1 MDAHG
6 LPTSGAHSRV
16 TGTSP
21 PRLLYVG
28 EFPPSNHH
36 GGAILV
42 KRLLDQHPAGYLTV
56 ITSRIGMK
64 ASQPTGLLDCTHL
77 VLPAF
82 DRSRYFLIR
91 KLMSAAHWLGL
102 SWVAVRT
109 ILEVKRRRVEALLTI
124 VQGRYYFAAAFAA
137 WATATPHITIVHD
150 NFTSAHVSTS
160 APVRKVKR
168 YLTRKILG
176 NAAHI
181 YAVSPEMQRLVWRE
195 CGAESE
201 IQLPSTARPAQQL
214 QIAHENGLVI
224 LFAGLI
230 GYTVRDS
237 LDLLAD
243 LIKTGQ
249 LEKHGIFGARL
260 HVCTALT
267 KEEIAALG
275 WDHED
280 IVCRGWVPQS
290 ELPSVLASADILF
303 LPYSFLSGSRD
314 AVETA
319 FPSKTADYLA
329 AGKPI
334 LVFGPKYSSLVRYAS
349 EQGFAE
355 VVHEFSPV
363 ALAQAIGKIA
373 CSSLY
378 REQLAAR
385 AIEVFSANH
394 NMKHQQL
401 KFYLTL
407 EDILRPSRAKQRLA
421 QAAKSQTSPN

>member
-1 MDAHG
+1 MTTRPQDSS
-6 LPTSGAHSRV
+6 LPGA
-16 TGTSP
+16 SP

-36 GGAILV
+36 GGAILL
-42 KRLLDQHPAGYLTV
+42 KRLLDHYPGDCLTV
-56 ITSRIGMK
+56 ITSSIGMK
-64 ASQPTGLLDCTHL
+64 ASQVTGLVDCTHL

-82 DRSRYFLIR
+82 DRSRYFLIG
-91 KLMSAAHWLGL
+91 KLMSAANWLGL
-102 SWVAVRT
+102 SLVALGT
-109 ILEVKRRRVEALLTI
+109 IVEVKRKRVEALLTI

-137 WATATPHITIVHD
+137 WITATPHITIVHD
-150 NFTSAHVSTS
+150 NFTSAYVSPS

-168 YLTRKILG
+168 YLTRKILR

-181 YAVSPEMQRLVWRE
+181 YAVSPEMQRLVSRE
-195 CGAESE
+195 CGAVSE
-201 IQLPSTARPAQQL
+201 IQLPSTAAAPREV
-214 QIAHENGLVI
+214 QIPHEGGPII

-237 LDLLAD
+237 LNLLAD
-243 LIKTGQ
+243 LIKTRQ
-249 LEKHGIFGARL
+249 LEKHGICGAKL
-260 HVCTALT
+260 HLCTTLT
-267 KEEIAALG
+267 EADIRTFG

-280 IVCRGWVPQS
+280 IVSRGWIPQS
-290 ELPSVLASADILF
+290 EIASVLASADILF
-303 LPYSFLSGSRD
+303 LPYSFLDGSRD

-355 VVHEFSPV
+355 IVDEFSPD
-363 ALAQAIGKIA
+363 ALVQGICKIA
-373 CSSLY
+373 GSSPY

-385 AIEVFSANH
+385 ALEVFSANH
-394 NMKHQQL
+394 NMKRQQQ

-407 EDILRPSRAKQRLA
+407 EDIRRPSRANRRLA
-421 QAAKSQTSPN
+421 QDAKRAK

>member
-1 MDAHG
+1 MTTRPQDSS
-6 LPTSGAHSRV
+6 LSGA
-16 TGTSP
+16 SP

-36 GGAILV
+36 GGAILL
-42 KRLLDQHPAGYLTV
+42 KRLLDHYPAGCLTV

-64 ASQPTGLLDCTHL
+64 ASQTTGLVDCTHL

-82 DRSRYFLIR
+82 DQSRYFLIGR
-91 KLMSAAHWLGL
+91 LISAANWLGL
-102 SWVAVRT
+102 SLVALRT
-109 ILEVKRRRVEALLTI
+109 IVEVKRKRVEALLTI
-124 VQGRYYFAAAFAA
+124 VQGRYYFATAFAA
-137 WATATPHITIVHD
+137 WITATPHITIVHD
-150 NFTSAHVSTS
+150 NFTSAYVSPS

-168 YLTRKILG
+168 YLTRKILR

-181 YAVSPEMQRLVWRE
+181 YAVSPEMQRLVSRE
-195 CGAESE
+195 CGAVSE
-201 IQLPSTARPAQQL
+201 IQLPSTGAPPRQPQTP
-214 QIAHENGLVI
+214 HEGGPII

-237 LDLLAD
+237 LDLLAN
-243 LIKTGQ
+243 LIKTRQ
-249 LEKHGIFGARL
+249 LEKHGICGAKL
-260 HVCTALT
+260 HLCTTLT
-267 KEEIAALG
+267 AADMRTLG

-280 IVCRGWVPQS
+280 IVSRGWIPQS
-290 ELPSVLASADILF
+290 EIASVLASADILF
-303 LPYSFLSGSRD
+303 LPYSFLNGSRD

-355 VVHEFSPV
+355 VVDEFSPV
-363 ALAQAIGKIA
+363 ALAQGIHKIV

-385 AIEVFSANH
+385 ALEVFSANH
-394 NMKHQQL
+394 DMKRQQQN
-401 KFYLTL
+401 FYLTL
-407 EDILRPSRAKQRLA
+407 EEILRVPRANQRLA
-421 QAAKSQTSPN
+421 QAAKRAN